1 MLATTTS
8 GERVQNEKN
17 QHIEIEFIIPL
28 VSAKKKLGELA
39 NNEFQETDH
48 GDCKERQIGWET
60 KTH

>member
-1 MLATTTS
+1 M
-8 GERVQNEKN
+8 KKI
-17 QHIEIEFIIPL
+17 HIEIEFIIPL

-48 GDCKERQIGWET
+48 GDCKERQIGWKT